1 MIKTFKC
8 KETEKLF
15 RGQFSARLPQAIQRT
30 AAIKLKILNAV
41 SVLETLRVPPSNC
54 LEALRHGRQG
64 QHSIRINKQWR
75 ICFLWQGSDA
85 YDVEIVDY
93 H

>member
-1 MIKTFKC
+1 MIKSFRC

-15 RGQFSARLPQAIQRT
+15 QGRFSAKLPQTIQRT
-30 AAIKLKILNAV
+30 AEVKLKILNAATL
-41 SVLETLRVPPSNC
+41 LETLRIPPSNN
-54 LEALRHGRQG
+54 LEALHHDREG

-75 ICFLWQGSDA
+75 ICFIWDGSDA
-85 YDVEIVDY
+85 QDVEIVDY

>member
-1 MIKTFKC
+1 MIKSFKD

-15 RGQFSARLPQAIQRT
+15 HGRFSAKLPQAIQRT
-30 AAIKLKILNAV
+30 AAIKLKILNAAT
-41 SVLETLRVPPSNC
+41 VLETLRIPPSNY
-54 LEALRHGRQG
+54 LEALRGEREG

-75 ICFLWQGSDA
+75 ICFAWQGNDA
-85 YDVEIVDY
+85 FDVEIVDY